1 LRLLHRYRGRRP
13 IGFLGCGVVLTAM
26 NGGLVLVADM
36 GPGNRGRERKHDQGD
51 RGYQNAHYPL
61 LRHDRLL

>member
-1 LRLLHRYRGRRP
+1 
-13 IGFLGCGVVLTAM
+13 VVLTAM
-26 NGGLVLVADM
+26 NGGLVLMADM

-51 RGYQNAHYPL
+51 RGYQNSHRQL